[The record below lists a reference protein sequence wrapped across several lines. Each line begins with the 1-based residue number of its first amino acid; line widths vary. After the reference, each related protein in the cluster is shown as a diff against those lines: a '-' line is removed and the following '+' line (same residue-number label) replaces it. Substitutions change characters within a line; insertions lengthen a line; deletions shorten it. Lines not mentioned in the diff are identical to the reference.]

1 MAGNMR
7 QIMKQVQKAQELM
20 QKKQDELA
28 QMRVEAS
35 AGGGMVKV
43 VANGREEITDI
54 SIDKEVVSPD
64 DVGMLEDLILAAI
77 KEVQVKAKELQQKEM
92 SGLMGSMGLPNIPG
106 M

>member
-1 MAGNMR
+1 MAGNMHK
-7 QIMKQVQKAQELM
+7 IMKQVQKAQELM

-43 VANGREEITDI
+43 VANGKEEITDI

-64 DVGMLEDLILAAI
+64 DVGMLEDLILAAL

-92 SGLMGSMGLPNIPG
+92 SSLMGSMGLPNIPG

>member
-64 DVGMLEDLILAAI
+64 DVGMLEDLILAAL
-77 KEVQVKAKELQQKEM
+77 KEVQAKAKELQQKEM

>member
-7 QIMKQVQKAQELM
+7 QIMKQVQQAQELM

-43 VANGREEITDI
+43 VANGKEEITDI

-64 DVGMLEDLILAAI
+64 DVGMLEDLILAAL
-77 KEVQVKAKELQQKEM
+77 KEVQAKAKELQQKEM
-92 SGLMGSMGLPNIPG
+92 SSLMGSMGLPNIPG
-106 M
+106 L

>member
-54 SIDKEVVSPD
+54 SIDKEVVSPN

>member
-77 KEVQVKAKELQQKEM
+77 KEVQGKAKELQQKEM